1 MMSFIIRVIAITVEF
16 EPQLP
21 SRIPGFPKRPDFCRV
36 PVAGSGRDAG
46 FLFTYQEP
54 AVELTEERFG
64 SHVSVFT
71 GKYRVFGPISTS
83 NGVISSGRN
92 DTVVQFWDIYYVL
105 RGQLLC
111 LK

>member
-1 MMSFIIRVIAITVEF
+1 MTSFISQVNASNAGADLYFPPRVSYA
-16 EPQLP
+16 
-21 SRIPGFPKRPDFCRV
+21 PKHPDFCGI

-46 FLFTYQEP
+46 FLFTYQGP

-64 SHVSVFT
+64 SHVSVIA
-71 GKYRVFGPISTS
+71 GKYRVWSPISTS

-111 LK
+111 PK